1 MIRSVEVG
9 IQRRTVGHNDL
20 DFADVTVA
28 AADDPISAF
37 LISSVIL
44 FDHRMRVKLMDIGF
58 SAFLTT
64 FYLYIYSRL
73 ARARDT
79 KGCVLFGYVS
89 DSLAAERARRAWTFR
104 KQKEK
109 EGGVR

>member
-1 MIRSVEVG
+1 LTRERRRFSEAMMRSVEVG

-44 FDHRMRVKLMDIGF
+44 FDHRMRAKLIWILD
-58 SAFLTT
+58 FL
-64 FYLYIYSRL
+64 LLLQLSIYIYIYIYNV
-73 ARARDT
+73 
-79 KGCVLFGYVS
+79 G
-89 DSLAAERARRAWTFR
+89 
-104 KQKEK
+104 
-109 EGGVR
+109 

>member
-1 MIRSVEVG
+1 LTRERRRFSEAMMRSVEVG

-44 FDHRMRVKLMDIGF
+44 FDHRMRAKLIWILD
-58 SAFLTT
+58 FL
-64 FYLYIYSRL
+64 LLLQLSIYIYIPS
-73 ARARDT
+73 
-79 KGCVLFGYVS
+79 GS
-89 DSLAAERARRAWTFR
+89 
-104 KQKEK
+104 
-109 EGGVR
+109 